1 MHTMAKLLQNL
12 GEISMVGQPVEAIVQ
27 KTTWEPIREQ
37 TAFFVLKT
45 SFQYS
50 IKTVFL

>member
-37 TAFFVLKT
+37 TAFLFSKR
-45 SFQYS
+45 
-50 IKTVFL
+50 VFNTA